1 MIADPHGAMLIPCP
15 NIGVK
20 VGDRVRAT
28 CGGSVIVGEVKHLY
42 PSGVDVRVDGED
54 IDDDLRWFAFPTW
67 TFEVLAPPIP
77 DVVGTIVRD
86 SDGDAW
92 RRSDDGWYYTSEEGG
107 GKLEWVQRHYGPLT
121 VLWTP
126 KATP

>member
-1 MIADPHGAMLIPCP
+1 MTA
-15 NIGVK
+15 VK

-42 PSGVDVRVDGED
+42 PSGVHVHVDGED

-86 SDGDAW
+86 RNGDAW
-92 RRSDDGWYYTSEEGG
+92 QRREGSWYLADDDDVGRS
-107 GKLEWVQRHYGPLT
+107 LDVLQIYGPLT

-126 KATP
+126 EATS